1 MSWAVDYVKS
11 PIFYSFV
18 NKMMLNVNMF
28 SAIMMTGILG
38 EIDSAVIV
46 KENDGLVRCVQ
57 VPIR

>member
-1 MSWAVDYVKS
+1 
-11 PIFYSFV
+11 
-18 NKMMLNVNMF
+18 MMLNVNMF